1 MSTSLA
7 VNTPLIWPNAEC
19 QVLLHC
25 WVFFVI
31 ENQHSPNCKIMLV
44 YIYNIYYKEKILID
58 NWHRWLLGYKTCF
71 TKKYLVVGEVLWL
84 LEGSNKLKCFTGP
97 LTVVSRINDAK
108 YTLVLLFSL
117 SSLSLGILAPR
128 IPCWHQ
134 WQVLQLS
141 LTTVAHLHWIV
152 VTCYSLHDLQYY
164 CQGLIPGQF
173 LCFNKYTLIQ
183 FGKSHSR
190 PIALDATMQKINC
203 IFSAG
208 KGVYSR
214 SGKCT
219 ATHSSAGQAAV
230 FLSRCVLLVVTV
242 SQLTSAAHRFFITP
256 LVCLHICFKTSFW
269 ARP

>member
-1 MSTSLA
+1 MAFGLQNMFYKKVTS
-7 VNTPLIWPNAEC
+7 C
-19 QVLLHC
+19 GR
-25 WVFFVI
+25 
-31 ENQHSPNCKIMLV
+31 S
-44 YIYNIYYKEKILID
+44 
-58 NWHRWLLGYKTCF
+58 R
-71 TKKYLVVGEVLWL
+71 WL

-117 SSLSLGILAPR
+117 SSLPLGILAHR

-134 WQVLQLS
+134 WQVLRLS
-141 LTTVAHLHWIV
+141 LTTVHYMISNNTVNAWYLGRFSKV
-152 VTCYSLHDLQYY
+152 LEYY
-164 CQGLIPGQF
+164 GPYFEQF

-183 FGKSHSR
+183 SGESHSR
-190 PIALDATMQKINC
+190 PIALDATMQKNNC

-219 ATHSSAGQAAV
+219 AIHSSAGQAAV

-242 SQLTSAAHRFFITP
+242 SQLMSAVHRFFITP
-256 LVCLHICFKTSFW
+256 LVCLHICFKTSFL